1 MHHGKVTKPQRGD
14 IFLAVKLEDIIVYA
28 WENIYFFVIKLYA
41 A

>member
-1 MHHGKVTKPQRGD
+1 MHHGRVTKPQRGD